1 MLSIHITLQFAYID
15 TSDQD
20 ISTNKKENKTK
31 PGVDVAIKPRGDE
44 MHAALLDRLKLI
56 GVQDEQGEIDN
67 RPRIGMNRQTRF
79 NR

>member
-1 MLSIHITLQFAYID
+1 
-15 TSDQD
+15 
-20 ISTNKKENKTK
+20 
-31 PGVDVAIKPRGDE
+31 